1 MSGPVP
7 IGEFMVKYGQD
18 EVSLLD
24 VPLRN
29 ESIKRHAT
37 DPELAEYVVG
47 VDWEWDVPA
56 NEGYWER
63 GFFWRRGTTVVE
75 LRDPTT
81 ARKICAHAG
90 IPMDERAGAE
100 AQATGRTAATPS

>member
-1 MSGPVP
+1 
-7 IGEFMVKYGQD
+7 MVKSSD
-18 EVSLLD
+18 REISLLD

-37 DPELAEYVVG
+37 DPELAEYLVG

-56 NEGYWER
+56 SEGYWER

-75 LRDPTT
+75 LRDPGAT
-81 ARKICAHAG
+81 RKICAHAG
-90 IPMDERAGAE
+90 ITVDEGEGTE
-100 AQATGRTAATPS
+100 A